1 MTIRV
6 RLSMLMPIQTD
17 LDLDPSQSF
26 TQVEKSETNFNFYSQ
41 HCQSTLFHLS
51 RQRHRCHNV
60 QYLQAETEDCLH

>member
-1 MTIRV
+1 MTIRI
-6 RLSMLMPIQTD
+6 RLSMLMPIQAD

-26 TQVEKSETNFNFYSQ
+26 TQVEISETNFNFLQ
-41 HCQSTLFHLS
+41 HCQFTLFHLS